1 MCESQSCGAMATAN
15 RTPTLGWGVVRMT
28 QEWAAVSPGQKW
40 GGRTHPWRT
49 TRGEGRERGQPHTT
63 LWTSSGVKPWY
74 RGPCRAW
81 WPKAQLTAHLAH
93 PLCTASSW
101 VPEPGQEGSSANRQH
116 PSGSALGKQDSAL
129 QLLPQLSP
137 QLHRD
142 QYLPRAPCLLI
153 SVGASARQTWPKGSW
168 KERDQPQGTPVSHS
182 LGCWGAGPRPGRPP
196 ARAPL
201 KVSACVWVGSR
212 ETSCQLESQVQ
223 RVSWRRT
230 AHCHTQPQ
238 RSSQC
243 PLPFSLTSAPPA
255 PSEYSTFYIWQ
266 GRWELE
272 NCTPPLCAFW
282 MIYLVHY
289 SNEYSNE

>member
-1 MCESQSCGAMATAN
+1 MAKAN
-15 RTPTLGWGVVRMT
+15 RAPTLGWGEVRMT
-28 QEWAAVSPGQKW
+28 QEWAAVSPGQRW
-40 GGRTHPWRT
+40 GGRTYPWRA

-63 LWTSSGVKPWY
+63 LWTSSGIRPWY
-74 RGPCRAW
+74 QAPCRAW

-93 PLCTASSW
+93 PLCPASSW
-101 VPEPGQEGSSANRQH
+101 VSEPGQEGSSANRQH
-116 PSGSALGKQDSAL
+116 SPGSALGKQDSAL

-137 QLHRD
+137 QLPGD

-153 SVGASARQTWPKGSW
+153 SVGASARQTWPEGSW
-168 KERDQPQGTPVSHS
+168 QERDQPQGTLMSHS
-182 LGCWGAGPRPGRPP
+182 LGCWSAGPRPGHPWRSLPVFQWGLRKP
-196 ARAPL
+196 HASWKA
-201 KVSACVWVGSR
+201 KN
-212 ETSCQLESQVQ
+212 
-223 RVSWRRT
+223 RVSWRT
-230 AHCHTQPQ
+230 IHCHTQPQ

-243 PLPFSLTSAPPA
+243 PPPFSLTSPPAA

-289 SNEYSNE
+289 SNE